1 VIIKIDKTTF
11 KSVSL
16 ISPQFNEAIGG
27 VEMDIK
33 KVTAIYFSPTGTTQ
47 RAITAFAAGT
57 GLPFEAIDLTIPKV
71 RKAFNRSFD
80 KDELVITGLPVYG
93 GKLPMYLD
101 DFFSGLKGD
110 GTPAVATVVYGNR
123 EYDDAL
129 VELKIRLEER
139 GFTVKA
145 AAAFIGEHTF
155 SHKIATGRP
164 NADDLAVIAGFGK
177 LAAASIAKDVIG
189 TLHFKGTYPF
199 AVAGY
204 DPAKPGPSPT
214 RPAIVTDENCNMCG
228 LCADTCPWGAI
239 DKIDC
244 KTINNATC
252 SRCFRC
258 IKICPA
264 GAKKVTDEKFL
275 GFLPS
280 FEARLNAN
288 RKEPEL
294 FLPG

>member
-1 VIIKIDKTTF
+1 MEIRKAV
-11 KSVSL
+11 
-16 ISPQFNEAIGG
+16 
-27 VEMDIK
+27 
-33 KVTAIYFSPTGTTQ
+33 AIYFSPTGTTQ
-47 RAITAFAAGT
+47 RAITAFTMGT
-57 GLPFEAIDLTIPKV
+57 GLPFEIIDLTIPKV
-71 RKAFNRSFD
+71 RKAFNRSFG
-80 KDELVITGLPVYG
+80 KDELVIAGLPVYG

-139 GFTVKA
+139 GFIVKA
-145 AAAFIGEHTF
+145 AAAFIGQHTF
-155 SHKIATGRP
+155 SSKIATGRP
-164 NADDLAVIAGFGK
+164 SADDLAVISGLGK
-177 LAAASIAKDVIG
+177 QAAASIAAGASGK
-189 TLHFKGTYPF
+189 LNFKGTFPF
-199 AVAGY
+199 TAGGY
-204 DPAKPGPSPT
+204 DPVKPGPNPT
-214 RPAIVTDENCNMCG
+214 RPPIVTDENCNVCG

-294 FLPG
+294 FLPA

>member
-1 VIIKIDKTTF
+1 M
-11 KSVSL
+11 
-16 ISPQFNEAIGG
+16 N
-27 VEMDIK
+27 IK

-47 RAITAFAAGT
+47 KAITAFAAGT
-57 GLPFEAIDLTIPKV
+57 GLPFETIDLTIPKV
-71 RKAFNRSFD
+71 RRAFNRSFG
-80 KDELVITGLPVYG
+80 KDELVIAGFPVYG

-110 GTPAVATVVYGNR
+110 GTSAVATVTYGNR

-129 VELKIRLEER
+129 VELKMRLEER
-139 GFTVKA
+139 GFIVKA
-145 AAAFIGEHTF
+145 AATFIGEHTF
-155 SHKIATGRP
+155 SHNVATGRP

-177 LAAASIAKDVIG
+177 QAAASIVENTTG
-189 TLHFKGTYPF
+189 TLNFKGTYPF
-199 AVAGY
+199 KAAGY
-204 DPAKPGPSPT
+204 DPLKPGPYPT

-228 LCADTCPWGAI
+228 LCSDTCPWGAI
-239 DKIDC
+239 DKNNC

-275 GFLPS
+275 AFVPQL
-280 FEARLNAN
+280 EARLNAQ

-294 FLPG
+294 FLPQ